1 MTQPIPRLSPF
12 TPRPAHT
19 AELPR
24 PLIDLPAEAPSQPPE
39 PASTATGARAK
50 TEPGPLPPRL
60 PAEALPP
67 RGRAR
72 GTPGRD
78 IAPNEQIRT
87 LVYAPEESRAEWIEQ
102 ELSRAPVTIQI
113 GRRVRTIIAAL
124 VRDPPP
130 RPEVLI
136 IDFDAISP
144 ADLAALHKIRQEGW
158 FGRMI
163 ALGSVAPELCTSLG
177 IDQVIRPPLVRDSLL
192 DCVAGTSHAA
202 VTVACPVIA
211 GDDEPKPGPK

>member
-1 MTQPIPRLSPF
+1 MHS
-12 TPRPAHT
+12 

-24 PLIDLPAEAPSQPPE
+24 PLIDDLAAEAELQSPAPTSPTTPPPLSAE
-39 PASTATGARAK
+39 TGPRAR
-50 TEPGPLPPRL
+50 TEPGTPMPPRL
-60 PAEALPP
+60 PADPLPP

-78 IAPNEQIRT
+78 LAPNEQIRT
-87 LVYAPEESRAEWIEQ
+87 LVYAPEASRAAWIER
-102 ELSRAPVTIQI
+102 ELSHAPITIQI
-113 GRRVRTIIAAL
+113 GRRIRTVVAAL

-136 IDFDAISP
+136 IDFDALSQS
-144 ADLAALHKIRQEGW
+144 DLAALHTVRQQGW

-163 ALGSVAPELCTSLG
+163 ALGSVPPEICTSLG
-177 IDQVIRPPLVRDSLL
+177 IDQVISVPLVHDSLL
-192 DCVAGTSHAA
+192 DCVAGTRHAA

-211 GDDEPKPGPK
+211 NDEK